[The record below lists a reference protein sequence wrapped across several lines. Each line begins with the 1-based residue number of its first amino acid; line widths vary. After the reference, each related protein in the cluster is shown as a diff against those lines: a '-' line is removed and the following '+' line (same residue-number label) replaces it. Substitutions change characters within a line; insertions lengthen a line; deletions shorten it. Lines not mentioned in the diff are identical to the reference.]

1 MEKNSRFVNGKFVK
15 TYHELDINHAGLKIQ
30 KVGSTVLVSHKWG
43 HAKLCRYTPTCCRI
57 YLCTN
62 TNKEF
67 LISKVCCFNSVLYEI
82 KWLDVASA
90 YKTREMTPHHSAMGY
105 ANAYG
110 GSKSVWLA
118 AKPIFNVRVFMKTL
132 HRASFSTGASSTP
145 AACSASGC
153 PRAWSAWS
161 LRQCGT

>member
-1 MEKNSRFVNGKFVK
+1 MEKICRLVIRKCVK
-15 TYHELDINHAGLKIQ
+15 KCHVFDTNHEGLKIP
-30 KVGSTVLVSHKWG
+30 KVGSTVLVLHKWG
-43 HAKLCRYTPTCCRI
+43 HAKLCRHTPTRCRI
-57 YLCTN
+57 YV

-67 LISKVCCFNSVLYEI
+67 LISKVCYFNSVLYEI

>member
-1 MEKNSRFVNGKFVK
+1 MK
-15 TYHELDINHAGLKIQ
+15 TWIVSSLDEETIQ
-30 KVGSTVLVSHKWG
+30 GEETNQG
-43 HAKLCRYTPTCCRI
+43 RKLYEEIRYV
-57 YLCTN
+57 

-90 YKTREMTPHHSAMGY
+90 YKTREMTPHHSGQGY

-132 HRASFSTGASSTP
+132 HRASFSTGAW
-145 AACSASGC
+145 SASDRQPQSLGCLILTAMCHIVVTLHKMFKKLFVIQVNIIWC
-153 PRAWSAWS
+153 PR
-161 LRQCGT
+161 LIY